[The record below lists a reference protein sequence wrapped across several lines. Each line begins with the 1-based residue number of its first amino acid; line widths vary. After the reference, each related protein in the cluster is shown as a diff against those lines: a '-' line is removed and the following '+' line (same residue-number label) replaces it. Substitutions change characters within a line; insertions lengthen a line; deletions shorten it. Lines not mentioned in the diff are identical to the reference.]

1 MKKSEQTLIQLEM
14 EREKL
19 EDELHK
25 FEYHMVGLKNEKR
38 KTGDKIGEIKGR
50 LGEIYT
56 QLSESI

>member
-14 EREKL
+14 ERDKL

-25 FEYHMVGLKNEKR
+25 LQYHMVGLNSEKR
-38 KTGDKIGEIKGR
+38 NTGVKISEIKGR

>member
-14 EREKL
+14 ERDKL

-25 FEYHMVGLKNEKR
+25 LQYHMVGLNNEKR
-38 KTGDKIGEIKGR
+38 NTNDKIETIEGR

-56 QLSESI
+56 QLSDSI

>member
-14 EREKL
+14 ERDKL

-25 FEYHMVGLKNEKR
+25 LEYHMVGLKSEKR
-38 KTGDKIGEIKGR
+38 NTGEKIGEIKGR

-56 QLSESI
+56 QISESI

>member
-14 EREKL
+14 ERDKL

-25 FEYHMVGLKNEKR
+25 LEYHMVGLKSEKR
-38 KTGDKIGEIKGR
+38 NTGEKISEIKGR

-56 QLSESI
+56 HISESI

>member
-14 EREKL
+14 ERDKL

-25 FEYHMVGLKNEKR
+25 LEYHMVGLKNEKR
-38 KTGDKIGEIKGR
+38 NTGVKISEIKGR

>member
-25 FEYHMVGLKNEKR
+25 LEYHMVGLKSEKR
-38 KTGDKIGEIKGR
+38 NTGVKISEIKGR
-50 LGEIYT
+50 LGEIHT
-56 QLSESI
+56 QLSDSI